1 MAPFTRANRRWADEN
16 DDGDQLDSLR
26 LPRRRRKYRSIVA
39 IMRVAKRVQLRNE
52 DDDGD
57 GCDDDGFDQRLKV
70 KKEEG
75 VDDDDDDDDD
85 LYSELGCEECGGGDK
100 EEEILLCDKCDKGYH
115 LDCLRPIVPRV
126 PFGHWY
132 CPSCSDHIRP
142 RMAQAKSLTQTS
154 ILDFFRIQKCSESVA
169 DFTSSL
175 ELRGL
180 IFAAMVSQWKCLK

>member
-75 VDDDDDDDDD
+75 VDDDDDDDD